1 MRKTKDTYSSKLITF
16 ELFRLP
22 TPESA
27 LIDQIRQFLLHEL
40 FDLGD
45 SLLKP

>member
-1 MRKTKDTYSSKLITF
+1 MRKTKDTYSSELITF
-16 ELFRLP
+16 ELFGLP

-27 LIDQIRQFLLHEL
+27 LVDQVRQFLLHEL

-45 SLLKP
+45 GLFKP